1 MSHFPSYTC
10 LFLGL
15 LTYMRSSLLARKS
28 NPFLDTVS
36 LLMEHVPEPAAALR
50 GHAQNGFPR

>member
-1 MSHFPSYTC
+1 MFVSWTF
-10 LFLGL
+10 
-15 LTYMRSSLLARKS
+15 TYMRSSLLPRKS
-28 NPFLDTVS
+28 NPFLDMVS